1 MNAPIA
7 RDQLKF
13 SLGNL
18 SYIDHSY
25 DDAPV
30 GVVAAHSHGI
40 GGWIADRLSSL
51 AEWRHRRAV
60 LAEMSLM
67 TDHELADIGLSRS
80 DLPRVFDP
88 AFAADHTRGRDYIAY

>member
-7 RDQLKF
+7 KDQLTF

-18 SYIDHSY
+18 SYIDRSY

-30 GVVAAHSHGI
+30 AVVEAHRHGF
-40 GGWIADRLSSL
+40 GEWIAGRLSSL
-51 AEWRHRRAV
+51 ADWRHRRAV
-60 LAEMSLM
+60 IAEMALM

>member
-7 RDQLKF
+7 KDQLTF

-30 GVVAAHSHGI
+30 AVVEAHRRGF
-40 GGWIADRLSSL
+40 GEWIAGRLSSL
-51 AEWRHRRAV
+51 ADWRHRRAV
-60 LAEMSLM
+60 IAEMALM